1 MNNDQTPDKANEIV
15 QFWRNAGPAKWF
27 AKNPAFDQMFRE
39 RFLHDHMAAARR
51 EYEDWL
57 KTPDGSLALIILL
70 DQFPRNAFRDT
81 AHMFATDGL
90 ALHYARVALPR
101 GHPAC
106 IEPEMRAFMY
116 LPFEHAEDM
125 DSQETAVQLCTELG
139 GSTLDF
145 AIIHHDIIFRF
156 GRFPHRNPVLG
167 RETTPEEKEFLA
179 EGGFKG

>member
-1 MNNDQTPDKANEIV
+1 MTTHQTAAAAV
-15 QFWRNAGPAKWF
+15 QFWRDAGAAKWF
-27 AKNPAFDQMFRE
+27 AKNDDFDTQFRN
-39 RFLHDHMAAARR
+39 RFMHDHMAAAQRR
-51 EYEDWL
+51 YDDWIH
-57 KTPDGSLALIILL
+57 TPEGSLALIILL

-90 ALHYARVALPR
+90 ALHFARKALEL
-101 GHPAC
+101 GHPAN
-106 IEPEMRAFMY
+106 IEKELRAFMY
-116 LPFEHAEDM
+116 LPFEHAEDI
-125 DSQETAVQLCTELG
+125 DCQETAVQLCTELG

-167 RETTPEEKEFLA
+167 RDTTDEEKAFLA